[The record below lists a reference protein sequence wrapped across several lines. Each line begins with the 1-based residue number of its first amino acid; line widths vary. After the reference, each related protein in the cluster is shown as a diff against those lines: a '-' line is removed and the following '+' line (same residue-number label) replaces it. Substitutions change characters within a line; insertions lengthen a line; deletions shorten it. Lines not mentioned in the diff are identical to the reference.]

1 MTKLRV
7 IKANMNSEKVFF
19 RLLHNYSGVH
29 VYVQV
34 EKSRAD
40 AYRSEHLSLLYTNTR
55 SALCS
60 NILKKYKPVD
70 DFQQKNRVI
79 HFFFKE
85 KYFLASPS
93 NMFMIGVQAAKVTL
107 LDSTNNTKSEK

>member
-1 MTKLRV
+1 MTTLSV

-40 AYRSEHLSLLYTNTR
+40 AYRSEHSSLRVFYIQIHDL
-55 SALCS
+55 
-60 NILKKYKPVD
+60 
-70 DFQQKNRVI
+70 QQKNRVI
-79 HFFFKE
+79 YLFFLK
-85 KYFLASPS
+85 K
-93 NMFMIGVQAAKVTL
+93 
-107 LDSTNNTKSEK
+107 STF

>member
-40 AYRSEHLSLLYTNTR
+40 AYRSEHSSLRVFYIQIHDLH
-55 SALCS
+55 S
-60 NILKKYKPVD
+60 VD

-79 HFFFKE
+79 FFFLK
-85 KYFLASPS
+85 KSTFLASPS

>member
-40 AYRSEHLSLLYTNTR
+40 AYRSEHLSLLYTHT
-55 SALCS
+55 
-60 NILKKYKPVD
+60 
-70 DFQQKNRVI
+70 
-79 HFFFKE
+79 
-85 KYFLASPS
+85 
-93 NMFMIGVQAAKVTL
+93 
-107 LDSTNNTKSEK
+107 

>member
-1 MTKLRV
+1 MTTLSV

-40 AYRSEHLSLLYTNTR
+40 AYRSEHSSLRVFYIQIHDLHFLVIY
-55 SALCS
+55 LK
-60 NILKKYKPVD
+60 NINP
-70 DFQQKNRVI
+70 
-79 HFFFKE
+79 
-85 KYFLASPS
+85 
-93 NMFMIGVQAAKVTL
+93 
-107 LDSTNNTKSEK
+107 